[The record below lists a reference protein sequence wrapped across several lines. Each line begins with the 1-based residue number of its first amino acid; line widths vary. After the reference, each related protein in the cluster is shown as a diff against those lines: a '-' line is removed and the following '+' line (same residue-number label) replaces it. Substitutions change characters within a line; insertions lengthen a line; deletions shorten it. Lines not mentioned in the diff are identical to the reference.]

1 MSMRFNQGKC
11 CEREG
16 KNGAS
21 VARHVTEKHARI
33 EEARSSCNFCPHRV
47 VSVFRNRFFLNSILK
62 RKEVRKYEK
71 HERMK
76 ESAERD
82 PGRE

>member
-11 CEREG
+11 CERKG

-47 VSVFRNRFFLNSILK
+47 VSVFRNRAFF
-62 RKEVRKYEK
+62 
-71 HERMK
+71 
-76 ESAERD
+76 
-82 PGRE
+82 